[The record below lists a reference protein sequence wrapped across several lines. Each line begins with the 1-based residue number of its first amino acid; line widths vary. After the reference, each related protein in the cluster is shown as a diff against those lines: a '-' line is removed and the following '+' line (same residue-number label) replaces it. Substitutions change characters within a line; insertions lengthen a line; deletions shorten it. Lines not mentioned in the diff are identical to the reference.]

1 MEKEVVVTEEG
12 LKQLK
17 DRLEYLI
24 KEKRPECT
32 HKIGVARSYGDLS
45 ENSEYVAAREEQAN
59 VESEILEIEEKLR
72 HIRVIDTKDLDTS
85 KVGPGCTVKIF
96 DMTFNEEM
104 TYKIVGSTESD
115 PLKGLLSNESP
126 AGKALLGAKVGD
138 IVTYKSINMGDVKLK
153 VLEIKAE

>member
-17 DRLEYLI
+17 ERLEFLI
-24 KEKRPECT
+24 KVKRPECT
-32 HKIGVARSYGDLS
+32 QKIGVARSYGDLS

-72 HIRVIDTKDLDTS
+72 HIRVIDANDIDTS
-85 KVGPGCTVKIF
+85 KVGVGCTVKIHDMKF
-96 DMTFNEEM
+96 DEDM

-115 PLKGLLSNESP
+115 PLNGLLSNESP
-126 AGKALLGAKVGD
+126 AGKALIGAKVGD
-138 IVTYKSINMGDVKLK
+138 IVSYKSINMGEIQLK
-153 VLEIKAE
+153 VLDIKA

>member
-1 MEKEVVVTEEG
+1 MQKEVVVTEDG

-32 HKIGVARSYGDLS
+32 EKIGIARSYGDLS
-45 ENSEYVAAREEQAN
+45 ENSEYVAAREEQAQ

-72 HIRVIDTKDLDTS
+72 NIRVIDESEINTDQIGL
-85 KVGPGCTVKIF
+85 GCTFKVYDMKF
-96 DMTFNEEM
+96 DEEM
-104 TYKIVGSTESD
+104 EYKLVGSTESD

-126 AGKALLGAKVGD
+126 AGKALVGAKKGD
-138 IVTYKSINMGDVKLK
+138 IVTYKSTVGEIKLK
-153 VLEIKAE
+153 VLDIKA

>member
-17 DRLEYLI
+17 ERLEFLI
-24 KEKRPECT
+24 KVKRPECT
-32 HKIGVARSYGDLS
+32 QKIGVARSYGDLS

-72 HIRVIDTKDLDTS
+72 HIRVIDAKDIDTS
-85 KVGPGCTVKIF
+85 KVGVGCTVKIHDMKF
-96 DMTFNEEM
+96 DEDM

-115 PLKGLLSNESP
+115 PLNGLLSNESP
-126 AGKALLGAKVGD
+126 AGKALIGAKVGD
-138 IVTYKSINMGDVKLK
+138 IVSYKSINMGEIQLK
-153 VLEIKAE
+153 VLDIKA